1 MWYRS
6 KQRILI
12 RGISNGQEG
21 FKEMFNILSQQGN
34 ANQND
39 SRILTE
45 KKAKINKKQSKTKQ
59 KPKQQL

>member
-1 MWYRS
+1 MRYRS

-21 FKEMFNILSQQGN
+21 FKEMFNILSQQRN

-39 SRILTE
+39 SGILTE
-45 KKAKINKKQSKTKQ
+45 RKSKINKNKTKQ